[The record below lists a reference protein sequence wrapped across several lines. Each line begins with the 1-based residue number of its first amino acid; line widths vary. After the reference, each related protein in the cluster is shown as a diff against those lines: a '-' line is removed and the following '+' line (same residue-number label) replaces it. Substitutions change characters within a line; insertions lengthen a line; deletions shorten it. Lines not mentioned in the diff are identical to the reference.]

1 MADELTGDNQPDGV
15 TVAPDAPRG
24 KLDLLVNVDFRMT
37 TTGLYSDVVLP
48 AATWYEKYDLSMTDM
63 HPFVHS
69 FNQAVPPPWECR
81 SDWDA
86 FKAIAEAFSPLAA
99 EHLGMPPR
107 PRRHADRARHA
118 RASSP
123 SRGGRAR
130 DWRAGECE
138 PVPGRDDAQPAGR
151 RARLR
156 RASPSSSSRSAR

>member
-1 MADELTGDNQPDGV
+1 MGR
-15 TVAPDAPRG
+15 APEQAARRARDAPRG

-48 AATWYEKYDLSMTDM
+48 AATWYEKFDLSMTDM

-86 FKAIAEAFSPLAA
+86 FKAIAEAFAPLGA
-99 EHLGMPPR
+99 EHLGV
-107 PRRHADRARHA
+107 RRDLVATPIAHDTPGELAQPH
-118 RASSP
+118 
-123 SRGGRAR
+123 GRVR

-138 PVPGRDDAQPAGR
+138 PGTRAHDAQPDRR

-156 RASPSSSSRSAR
+156 RRRASGSSRSGR